1 MNRSM
6 EGKQILQQLREVFDE
21 VFEGHSTDISESTT
35 ANDIEEWDSLTN
47 IELMVAVEE
56 KFNIK
61 FTSSDI
67 NNLQNVGDLCRVVQ
81 TKIAA

>member
-1 MNRSM
+1 MAT
-6 EGKQILQQLREVFDE
+6 EQILEQLRGVFDE
-21 VFEGHSTDISESTT
+21 VFEGHSAEISESTT
-35 ANDIEEWDSLTN
+35 ANDIEDWDSLTN
-47 IELMVAVEE
+47 IELMVAVEK

-61 FTSSDI
+61 LTSSDI

>member
-1 MNRSM
+1 MTK
-6 EGKQILQQLREVFDE
+6 EQILQKLRSVFDD
-21 VFEGHSTDISESTT
+21 VFEGHSTEISESTT

-47 IELMVAVEE
+47 IELMVAVEK
-56 KFNIK
+56 KFDIK
-61 FTSSDI
+61 LTSSDI